1 MAVLNATAV
10 LNQRDIARAIERRT
24 APAVARRADRLGVQM
39 EKIIAGMIDS
49 ELGPSSGR
57 AGKRGMVPMRGINW
71 EHKVDNPGH
80 LPISV
85 TLFSTDLDG
94 PTGAKFGALNYGW
107 SHTHSGRPL
116 RPGETRTGGYSGKQW
131 LRRTAAVA
139 RGRAGA
145 RFI

>member
-1 MAVLNATAV
+1 MAVLEATAV
-10 LNQRDIARAIERRT
+10 LNQRDIARAIERR
-24 APAVARRADRLGVQM
+24 ASKAVGRRAERLGVQM
-39 EKIIAGMIDS
+39 EKIIAGMIDG

-57 AGKRGMVPMRGINW
+57 AGKRGMVPMRSINW

-85 TLFSTDLDG
+85 TLFSTDLNG

-107 SHTHSGRPL
+107 SHTQSGRPL

>member
-1 MAVLNATAV
+1 MAVLTATAR
-10 LNQRDIARAIERRT
+10 LDMRDIARAMERRT
-24 APAVARRADRLGVQM
+24 APAIGRRAERLGVQM
-39 EKIIAGMIDS
+39 EKIIKGMIDG

-57 AGKRGMVPMRGINW
+57 AGKRGMVPMREINW

-85 TLFSTDLDG
+85 TLYSTDLDG

-116 RPGETRTGGYSGKQW
+116 RPGETRTGGYTGKQW
-131 LRRTAAVA
+131 LRRTAGVA

>member
-1 MAVLNATAV
+1 MPVLTATAR
-10 LNQRDIARAIERRT
+10 LDMRDMARMIERRT
-24 APAVARRADRLGVQM
+24 APRIALRAQLLGVQM
-39 EKIIAGMIDS
+39 EKIIAQMIDG

-57 AGKRGMVPMRGINW
+57 AGKRGMVPMRSINW
-71 EHKVDNPGH
+71 THKVDNPGH

-85 TLFSTDLDG
+85 TMFSTDLDG

-107 SHTHSGRPL
+107 QHTHTGRPL
-116 RPGETRTGGYSGKQW
+116 RPGETRTGGYGGRQW
-131 LRRTAAVA
+131 LKRTAVVA